1 MWSLRGVWT
10 ADSEQEREGRGG
22 RREVPALWVCFV
34 LLFDIAAICGP
45 KLQDTHPQLTHR
57 DALATA
63 IDTYTGIYRYR
74 SICVSEYLLAAIA
87 ACFID
92 ACMLSFTMALH
103 MYLLISIM
111 ARLFK
116 CCRCSCCCCYCCC
129 WKVAS
134 GMKHAVRP

>member
-1 MWSLRGVWT
+1 MEPTWGV
-10 ADSEQEREGRGG
+10 DYRQCGG
-22 RREVPALWVCFV
+22 REEGSREVPALWVCFV

-63 IDTYTGIYRYR
+63 IDTCKGIYRYR

-92 ACMLSFTMALH
+92 ACMLSFTMAL
-103 MYLLISIM
+103 YTCI
-111 ARLFK
+111 
-116 CCRCSCCCCYCCC
+116 Y
-129 WKVAS
+129 
-134 GMKHAVRP
+134 